1 MGFWEE
7 EHNKKSI
14 VIGDDGLDIFEEA
27 IEQFYE
33 MTEEHL
39 ERKPTMDE
47 MFLTFMTVLNN
58 GGSHYFDDLNDKEVT
73 DIKITTKKVK
83 TLSKIEPGAIIELPI
98 KEVGKLSYALII
110 SGEGKNQYDD
120 ILIQYYDLFVD
131 ERIEKSELKQL
142 IKKENGL
149 FVANTGLTGFLNGS
163 WKVITKINKD
173 FIKEEDLQNLK
184 FVVYRDENYYVSEGK
199 EGSIAPVMDLEIAD
213 PKTAKMIFNPIGMY
227 SEYTI
232 KNILTLYFNGMS
244 MEDIIKYEI

>member
-7 EHNKKSI
+7 EHKKKNI
-14 VIGDDGLDIFEEA
+14 IIGDDGLDIFEEA

-39 ERKPTMDE
+39 KRKPTIDE
-47 MFLTFMTVLNN
+47 MLLTILMALNN
-58 GGSHYFDDLNDKEVT
+58 GGRHYFDDLNDKEVT

-83 TLSKIEPGAIIELPI
+83 TLSKVEPGAIFELPL

-131 ERIEKSELKQL
+131 ERIEKNELKQL
-142 IKKENGL
+142 MKKENGL

-163 WKVITKINKD
+163 WKVITKINQD

-184 FVVYRDENYYVSEGK
+184 FVEYRDGNYYVSKGK
-199 EGSIAPVMDLEIAD
+199 EGQNAPVMDLEVAD
-213 PKTAKMIFNPIGMY
+213 PKTAKMIFNSIGMLG
-227 SEYTI
+227 EYTI
-232 KNILTLYFNGMS
+232 ISILSLYFKGMS

>member
-7 EHNKKSI
+7 EHKKKTI
-14 VIGDDGLDIFEEA
+14 MIGDDGLDIFEEA

-39 ERKPTMDE
+39 ERKPTIDE
-47 MFLTFMTVLNN
+47 MLLTIMMALNN
-58 GGSHYFDDLNDKEVT
+58 GGSHYFDDLNDKKVT
-73 DIKITTKKVK
+73 DIKITTKKAK
-83 TLSKIEPGAIIELPI
+83 NLSDIEPGTIIELPLE
-98 KEVGKLSYALII
+98 EVGKLSYALII

-184 FVVYRDENYYVSEGK
+184 FVEYRDEKYYVSEGK
-199 EGSIAPVMDLEIAD
+199 EGSDAPAMDLEVAD
-213 PKTAKMIFNPIGMY
+213 PKTAKTIFNPMGIR

-232 KNILTLYFNGMS
+232 KNILSLYFKGMS

>member
-7 EHNKKSI
+7 EHKKKSI
-14 VIGDDGLDIFEEA
+14 MIGDDGLDIFEEA

-47 MFLTFMTVLNN
+47 MLLTIMMALNN

-149 FVANTGLTGFLNGS
+149 FVANTGLTGFLNRS

-213 PKTAKMIFNPIGMY
+213 PKTAKTIFNPIGMY
-227 SEYTI
+227 GEYTI
-232 KNILTLYFNGMS
+232 INILYFYFKGMS
-244 MEDIIKYEI
+244 MEDIIKYQI

>member
-7 EHNKKSI
+7 EHKKKNI
-14 VIGDDGLDIFEEA
+14 LIGDDGLDIFEEA

-39 ERKPTMDE
+39 ERKPTIDE
-47 MFLTFMTVLNN
+47 MLLTIMTVLNN
-58 GGSHYFDDLNDKEVT
+58 GGSHYFDDLNEKEVT
-73 DIKITTKKVK
+73 DIKITTKKAK
-83 TLSKIEPGAIIELPI
+83 TLGEVEPGAIIELPL
-98 KEVGKLSYALII
+98 KEIGKFSYALII

-131 ERIEKSELKQL
+131 ERIEKNELKQL
-142 IKKENGL
+142 MKKENGL
-149 FVANTGLTGFLNGS
+149 FVANSGLTGFLNGS
-163 WKVITKINKD
+163 WKVITKINQD

-184 FVVYRDENYYVSEGK
+184 YVEYRDENYYVSEGK
-199 EGSIAPVMDLEIAD
+199 EGSIAPVMGLEIAD

-227 SEYTI
+227 GEYTI
-232 KNILTLYFNGMS
+232 INILSLYFKGMS

>member
-7 EHNKKSI
+7 EHKKKTI
-14 VIGDDGLDIFEEA
+14 MIGDDGLDIFEEA

-39 ERKPTMDE
+39 ERKPTIDE
-47 MFLTFMTVLNN
+47 MLLTIMMALNN
-58 GGSHYFDDLNDKEVT
+58 GGSHYFDDLNDKKVT
-73 DIKITTKKVK
+73 DIKITTKKAK
-83 TLSKIEPGAIIELPI
+83 NLSDIEPGTIIELPLE
-98 KEVGKLSYALII
+98 EVGKLSYALII

-120 ILIQYYDLFVD
+120 ILIQYYELFVD

-184 FVVYRDENYYVSEGK
+184 FVEYRGGNYYVSEGK
-199 EGSIAPVMDLEIAD
+199 EGSIAPVMDLEVAD
-213 PKTAKMIFNPIGMY
+213 PKIAKMIFNPIGIY
-227 SEYTI
+227 GEYTI
-232 KNILTLYFNGMS
+232 INILSLYFKGMS

>member
-7 EHNKKSI
+7 EHKKKNI
-14 VIGDDGLDIFEEA
+14 IIGDDGLDIFEEA

-39 ERKPTMDE
+39 KRKPTIDE
-47 MFLTFMTVLNN
+47 MLLTIMMALNN

-83 TLSKIEPGAIIELPI
+83 TLSKVEPGAIFELPL

-131 ERIEKSELKQL
+131 ERIEKNELKQL
-142 IKKENGL
+142 MKKENEL

-163 WKVITKINKD
+163 WKVITKINQD

-184 FVVYRDENYYVSEGK
+184 FVEYRDGNYYVSKGK
-199 EGSIAPVMDLEIAD
+199 EGHNAPVMDLEVAD
-213 PKTAKMIFNPIGMY
+213 PKTAKMIFNPIGMLG
-227 SEYTI
+227 EYTI
-232 KNILTLYFNGMS
+232 ISILSLYFKGMS

>member
-7 EHNKKSI
+7 EHKKKNI
-14 VIGDDGLDIFEEA
+14 MIGDYGLDIFEEA

-47 MFLTFMTVLNN
+47 MLLTIMTVLNN
-58 GGSHYFDDLNDKEVT
+58 GGSHYFDDLNEKEVT
-73 DIKITTKKVK
+73 DIKVTTKKAK
-83 TLSKIEPGAIIELPI
+83 TLSKVEPGAIIELPLE
-98 KEVGKLSYALII
+98 EVGKLSYALII

-131 ERIEKSELKQL
+131 ESIEKKELKQL

-149 FVANTGLTGFLNGS
+149 FVANTGLTGFLSGS
-163 WKVITKINKD
+163 WKVITKINQD

-184 FVVYRDENYYVSEGK
+184 FVEYRNGNYYVSEGK
-199 EGSIAPVMDLEIAD
+199 EGSDAPAMDLEVAD
-213 PKTAKMIFNPIGMY
+213 PKTAKMIFNPMGIR

-232 KNILTLYFNGMS
+232 KNILSLYFKGMS
-244 MEDIIKYEI
+244 MEDIIKYKI

>member
-7 EHNKKSI
+7 EHKKKTLM
-14 VIGDDGLDIFEEA
+14 IGDDGLDIFEEA

-39 ERKPTMDE
+39 ERKPTIDE
-47 MFLTFMTVLNN
+47 MLLTIMMALNN

-83 TLSKIEPGAIIELPI
+83 TLSKVEPGAIFELPLI
-98 KEVGKLSYALII
+98 EVGKLNYALII

-131 ERIEKSELKQL
+131 ERIEKNELKQL

-149 FVANTGLTGFLNGS
+149 FVANTGLTGFLSGS
-163 WKVITKINKD
+163 WKVVTKINQD
-173 FIKEEDLQNLK
+173 FIKEDDLQNLK
-184 FVVYRDENYYVSEGK
+184 FVTYRDENYYVSEGK
-199 EGSIAPVMDLEIAD
+199 EGSIAPVMDLEVAD

-227 SEYTI
+227 GEYTI
-232 KNILTLYFNGMS
+232 INILSLYFKGMS

>member
-7 EHNKKSI
+7 EHKKKSI
-14 VIGDDGLDIFEEA
+14 MIGDDGLDIFEEA

-47 MFLTFMTVLNN
+47 MLLTIMMALNN

-73 DIKITTKKVK
+73 DIKITTKKAK
-83 TLSKIEPGAIIELPI
+83 NLSDIEPGAIIELPL
-98 KEVGKLSYALII
+98 EEYGELNYALII

-149 FVANTGLTGFLNGS
+149 FVANTGLTGFLSGS

-227 SEYTI
+227 GEYTI
-232 KNILTLYFNGMS
+232 INILSLYFKGMS

>member
-7 EHNKKSI
+7 EHKKKNI
-14 VIGDDGLDIFEEA
+14 LIGDDGLDIFEEA

-39 ERKPTMDE
+39 ERKPTIDE
-47 MFLTFMTVLNN
+47 MLLTIMTVLNN
-58 GGSHYFDDLNDKEVT
+58 GGSHYFDDLNEKEVT
-73 DIKITTKKVK
+73 DIKITTKKAK
-83 TLSKIEPGAIIELPI
+83 TLGEVEPGAIIELRL
-98 KEVGKLSYALII
+98 KEIGKFSYALII

-131 ERIEKSELKQL
+131 ERIEKNELKQL
-142 IKKENGL
+142 MKKENGL
-149 FVANTGLTGFLNGS
+149 FVANSGLTGFLNGS
-163 WKVITKINKD
+163 WKVITKINQD

-184 FVVYRDENYYVSEGK
+184 YVEYRDENYYVSEGK
-199 EGSIAPVMDLEIAD
+199 EGSIAPVMGLEIAD

-227 SEYTI
+227 GEYTI
-232 KNILTLYFNGMS
+232 INILSLYFKGMS